1 MSTQQTLNHKLF
13 IQMSGA
19 PGAGK
24 STVAGL
30 LAPLIGG
37 VAIDHDVIRS
47 SLLDSNLPFEE
58 AAKHAYQLQWS
69 LAAALMRQGHSVII
83 DSTCNFP
90 EVLERGTT
98 CAQEYGYEYWYVECK
113 VQDIDLLDQR
123 LRTRGSLTSQRTGVN
138 CPPPAAAADAA
149 CSAHSQD
156 SQALFK
162 KWIEHPCR
170 PPDNVIVVDST
181 ADPMKLRDSILQ
193 RIIGLPGAAPL
204 DLSEY

>member
-1 MSTQQTLNHKLF
+1 MSTQQTPNRKLF

-30 LAPLIGG
+30 LAPSIGG
-37 VAIDHDVIRS
+37 VVIDHDIIRS
-47 SLLDSNLPFEE
+47 SLLESNVPFEE
-58 AAKHAYQLQWS
+58 AAKHAYRLQWT
-69 LAAALMRQGHSVII
+69 LADALMRQGFSVVI

-90 EVLERGTT
+90 EVLERGAS
-98 CAQEYGYEYWYVECK
+98 CAREHGYAFWYVECK

-123 LRTRGSLTSQRTGVN
+123 LRTRGSMISQRTGVDR
-138 CPPPAAAADAA
+138 PPAAAAAA
-149 CSAHSQD
+149 AGSANGQD

-170 PPDNVIVVDST
+170 PQDNALVVDST
-181 ADPMKLRDSILQ
+181 EDPETLRDSILE
-193 RIIGLPGAAPL
+193 RIIG
-204 DLSEY
+204 